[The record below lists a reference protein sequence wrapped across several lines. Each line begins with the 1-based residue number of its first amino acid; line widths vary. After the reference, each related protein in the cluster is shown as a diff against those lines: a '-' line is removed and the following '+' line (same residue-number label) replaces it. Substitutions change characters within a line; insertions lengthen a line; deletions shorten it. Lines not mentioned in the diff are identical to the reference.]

1 MSYGRSLSVQFRQSD
16 AKSMLCF
23 SVGFLS
29 YGIQILAKMSL
40 WFVFVYAIEKLG
52 PRTGCDLSKNDRG
65 LIFQKKM
72 TATGHDYLCNH
83 DFVNPLKVS
92 LCM

>member
-1 MSYGRSLSVQFRQSD
+1 MLLGRI
-16 AKSMLCF
+16 
-23 SVGFLS
+23 LS

-40 WFVFVYAIEKLG
+40 WFVFEYAIEKLG

-72 TATGHDYLCNH
+72 TATDTII
-83 DFVNPLKVS
+83 FVIMTLLNAAK
-92 LCM
+92 C